1 MRHGN
6 LSGDDFSLSSM
17 SADSSH
23 RANKSSLNRT
33 STNQGAPQSSVGGGG
48 PNNLERIFGKNYFVD
63 GEQLLRHI
71 SPSQPTRSP
80 RDSTHAGGPTTELN
94 NQMQHASNNNNV
106 NLTNVAGIVAEPASC
121 KEAPSHLRL
130 TSQHS
135 GKRSKTTRG
144 GQRP

>member
-6 LSGDDFSLSSM
+6 LSGDDAGDFSLSSM

-33 STNQGAPQSSVGGGG
+33 STNQGQQPGGGA
-48 PNNLERIFGKNYFVD
+48 NNLERIFGKNYFVD

-80 RDSTHAGGPTTELN
+80 RDSAAGGESGNALN
-94 NQMQHASNNNNV
+94 TQCV
-106 NLTNVAGIVAEPASC
+106 NLLNMTDAG
-121 KEAPSHLRL
+121 APPTLSSSKDQHPLRL
-130 TSQHS
+130 SNQNST
-135 GKRSKTTRG
+135 KRSKTTRA
-144 GQRP
+144 